1 MVATIISSII
11 ICMILGFL
19 AWDRYVES
27 RKLSEDV
34 RRQQETNLEL
44 LKRVPVMD
52 EVHDGDGEPRPLNVG
67 TIAEAIRMEGFV
79 PEVEETGVR
88 FKSQGETFYV
98 DAERLPLFF
107 LLKGYNIDPKDWEM
121 DILRDAAHRM
131 SDELIMVKA
140 TISDDDSSL
149 NFFIAAQDRN
159 LESFRANL
167 TYYLRILE
175 DGQRKMEEEYRR
187 MVDEQREAAL
197 ATAAP
202 VLPSKQQEN
211 KILS

>member
-1 MVATIISSII
+1 MIATIIASII
-11 ICMILGFL
+11 VSVILAFL

-44 LKRVPVMD
+44 LKRVPEMN
-52 EVHDGDGEPRPLNVG
+52 GGRDGESRPLTVG
-67 TIAEAIRMEGFV
+67 TIAEAVRMEGFV

-107 LLKGYNIDPKDWEM
+107 LLKGYNLDPEDWEM
-121 DILRDAAHRM
+121 DLLRDAAHRM

-159 LESFRANL
+159 FESFRANL

-175 DGQRKMEEEYRR
+175 DGQRKLDEEYRR
-187 MVDEQREAAL
+187 MVEEKREAAL
-197 ATAAP
+197 AAAAP